1 MDLAYQMMAVMGVLA
16 ALFVTVRLLAR
27 RSLLPAR
34 KASPVLSIE
43 ARLPL
48 TAQHQLHLV
57 NWQGRPLLVATF
69 PGGCST
75 LADPTALSSAA
86 SAPPPV
92 PGTPVAQMGVG
103 A

>member
-1 MDLAYQMMAVMGVLA
+1 MDLAYQMMAVLAVLA

-34 KASPVLSIE
+34 KASSLLSIE

-75 LADPTALSSAA
+75 LADPAAPSSA
-86 SAPPPV
+86 STPPPV
-92 PGTPVAQMGVG
+92 PGTQAAQMEVG

>member
-1 MDLAYQMMAVMGVLA
+1 MDLAYQMMAVLVVLA

-27 RSLLPAR
+27 RTLLPNR
-34 KASPVLSIE
+34 KASAALTVE

-57 NWQGRPLLVATF
+57 HWQGRPLLVATY

-75 LADPTALSSAA
+75 LADPGAAPAVLLSSLT
-86 SAPPPV
+86 PPPSTSEV
-92 PGTPVAQMGVG
+92 SR
-103 A
+103 